1 MILTRTDVH
10 TRMGTDKRTR
20 ARELA
25 MQALYQLDV
34 QGSELLSRLRGD
46 FFYEEE
52 GDERTRKLA
61 WEWTTGT
68 WEKVAE
74 CDEMIT
80 GSTIRWQFSR
90 LSPVDRSI
98 LRLAVYQLKFCPD
111 IPPKVVINEAIELAK
126 RYSTDK
132 SGPFVNGVLDA
143 VLKKMQVD
151 HRPVDEQKG

>member
-1 MILTRTDVH
+1 
-10 TRMGTDKRTR
+10 
-20 ARELA
+20 

-34 QGSELLSRLRGD
+34 QGSDLLSRLMGD

-52 GDERTRKLA
+52 SDERTRKLA

-74 CDEMIT
+74 CDELIA

-98 LRLAVYQLKFCPD
+98 LRLSVYQLKYCPE
-111 IPPKVVINEAIELAK
+111 IPPKVVINEAIEMAK

-143 VLKKMQVD
+143 VLKKMQAEQ
-151 HRPVDEQKG
+151 RPVDDQRG